1 MNDQILNSQLEAAGF
16 RLANAGAVLSLEALD
31 NSFKSFYIDF
41 IEGKNRH
48 RRLFGG
54 GKGQP
59 LARAVG
65 MKKGFIPSVLDVTAG
80 MGRDAFVLAT
90 LGCTVT
96 MIERSPVISM
106 LLENALQRAAV
117 HSEVSKIVSRISFYQ
132 ADSLDFLEIMD
143 QGDKPDVIYMDP
155 MYPHRDKSAQVKKE
169 MRIFR
174 ALVGDDIDSDRLL
187 ELARSRVL
195 RRIVV
200 KRPKGAE
207 YLAGLKPHSEVA
219 SKNTRYDIYLPV

>member
-1 MNDQILNSQLEAAGF
+1 MNDQILNDQLQASGF
-16 RLANAGAVLSLEALD
+16 RLIADEGVLKLEVLD
-31 NSFKSFYIDF
+31 NSFKPFYIDF
-41 IEGKNRH
+41 IDGKNRH
-48 RRLFGG
+48 RRFFGG

-59 LARAVG
+59 LARAIG
-65 MKKGFIPSVLDVTAG
+65 MKGGIVPSVLDVTAG

-96 MIERSPVISM
+96 MIERSPVIFR

-117 HSEVSKIVSRISFYQ
+117 SVEVSEIAARMLLHH
-132 ADSLDFLEIMD
+132 ADSLEYLQSMD
-143 QGDKPDVIYMDP
+143 DSKKPEVIYIDP
-155 MYPHRDKSAQVKKE
+155 MYPHRDKSALVKKE

-174 ALVGDDIDSDRLL
+174 ALVGEDVDGHLLL

-195 RRIVV
+195 RRVVV

-207 YLAGLKPHSEVA
+207 YLAALKPHSEVS
-219 SKNTRYDIYLPV
+219 SKNTRYDIYLPL

>member
-1 MNDQILNSQLEAAGF
+1 MNDQILNNQLEASGF
-16 RLANAGAVLSLEALD
+16 RLVKAGAVLSLEAFD
-31 NSFKSFYIDF
+31 NSFKPFYIDF
-41 IEGKNRH
+41 IRGKNRH

-65 MKKGFIPSVLDVTAG
+65 MKKGFLPDVLDVTAG

-90 LGCTVT
+90 LGCKVT
-96 MIERSPVISM
+96 MIERSPVISK
-106 LLENALQRAAV
+106 LLENGLQRAMLET
-117 HSEVSKIVSRISFYQ
+117 EVSQIVTRMNLYQ
-132 ADSLDFLEIMD
+132 ADSLHFLETID
-143 QGDKPDVIYMDP
+143 EGSKPDVIYMDP
-155 MYPHRDKSAQVKKE
+155 MYPHRGKSALVKKE

-174 ALVGDDIDSDRLL
+174 ALVGDDVDSERLL
-187 ELARSRVL
+187 ELARSRAL

-207 YLAGLKPHSEVA
+207 YLAGSKPHSEVV